1 MSDAS
6 GPWDAARPTETL
18 ERSSPKLPGPWE
30 RPQNALSEAPVDH
43 AMQVDFVGKRG
54 ALFWLALKTGFFTIL
69 TLGFYRFWMR
79 TRLRRWYWSAIRP
92 GGHPLEYVGDPIEK
106 LLGFFIAVVVLTFYI
121 GIVNLLL
128 MFVSFSVFNSS
139 WLGYLASFAGV
150 IPIWFYARYRAR
162 RYVLARTRW
171 RGVRFGLE
179 KGAWGYAGRAL
190 WYWTLTIL
198 TLGILWPRMTFL
210 LEKYKTDRTYFG
222 SAKLSQGGRWT
233 MLYRAAAPLFMG
245 LLVTSG
251 TIAWLFWINP
261 LVGDTPETFD
271 GFLKKLDEAIEGRA
285 VLFGY
290 NEPMR
295 LWLIPL
301 SFAMLVYGLIH
312 YRWVAKRLM
321 ANHKRADGVTFAS
334 ALKGPRVSM
343 IYVLGNFIA
352 YMALVIGIG
361 ILVVLGSV
369 VLGYGLF
376 MSPDFATPSPFSD
389 WPRILSLVVFGVVYL
404 AVFLLW
410 GVLHNTFVTFPIM
423 RHMALT
429 TTLPTTIGIAQVSQ
443 RARDEF
449 AEAEGFAEALD
460 LGAAI

>member
-1 MSDAS
+1 MSDTRNLKSPWAAAAKMPAEVTAS
-6 GPWDAARPTETL
+6 EPPETDVMTV
-18 ERSSPKLPGPWE
+18 E
-30 RPQNALSEAPVDH
+30 
-43 AMQVDFVGKRG
+43 FIGKRG

-69 TLGFYRFWMR
+69 TVGFYRFWMK

-92 GGHPLEYVGDPIEK
+92 GGHPLEYVGDPMEK

-171 RGVRFGLE
+171 CGVRFGLE

-190 WYWTLTIL
+190 LYWTLTIVS
-198 TLGILWPRMTFL
+198 LGILWPRMTFL
-210 LEKYKTDRTYFG
+210 LEKYRTDRTYFG
-222 SAKLSQGGRWT
+222 SAKLVQGGRWT
-233 MLYRAAAPLFMG
+233 MLYRAAVPIVIS
-245 LLVTSG
+245 LLATG
-251 TIAWLFWINP
+251 ATAAWLLWVAPIMGE
-261 LVGDTPETFD
+261 LPETFD
-271 GFLKKLDEAIEGRA
+271 AFLIQLDAIIEGRNA
-285 VLFGY
+285 AFGL
-290 NEPMR
+290 NDPMR
-295 LWLIPL
+295 IWLVPL
-301 SFAMLVYGLIH
+301 CLSGLLYGAIH
-312 YRWVAKRLM
+312 YRWVAKRVM
-321 ANHKRADGVTFAS
+321 ADYKSADGVVFAS
-334 ALKGPRVSM
+334 ALKGPRVTM

-352 YMALVIGIG
+352 YMALIIGIG
-361 ILVVLGSV
+361 LMVILAATVF
-369 VLGYGLF
+369 GYGVF
-376 MSPDFATPSPFSD
+376 MSPDATGSNPFAG
-389 WPRILSLVVFGVVYL
+389 WPRWLSLVLLGAVYL
-404 AVFLLW
+404 SVFLMW

-429 TTLPTTIGIAQVSQ
+429 TTLPTTIGIASISQ